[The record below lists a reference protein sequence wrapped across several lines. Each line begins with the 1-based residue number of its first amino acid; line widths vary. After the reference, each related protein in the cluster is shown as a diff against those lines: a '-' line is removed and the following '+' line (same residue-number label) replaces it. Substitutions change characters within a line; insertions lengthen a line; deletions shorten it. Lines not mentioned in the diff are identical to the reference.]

1 MNMIYEI
8 IQVAPQDDFTVWVYF
23 ADGKITCYD
32 ARPNLTKGLFKK
44 INDITVFKEKCKI
57 MNDTLAWD
65 VGANGEEDCLDIDPV
80 TLYNCPEVE
89 EATA

>member
-1 MNMIYEI
+1 MIYEI
-8 IQVAPQDDFTVWVYF
+8 IQVAPQDDFTVWIYF

-32 ARPNLTKGLFKK
+32 AKPNLSKGIFKR

-65 VGANGEEDCLDIDPV
+65 IGANGEDDCLDIDPV

-89 EATA
+89 EAKAL